1 MSSPKNQC
9 SEAAAAGWGPLR
21 GYQPVGSGGTVAVT
35 GRPWAVSP
43 SVTGAWSPAGRRGA
57 AAGAAAVTPAATATG
72 APAPAL
78 GGTALTVGTALTAAE
93 PERVTYAVAVE

>member
-1 MSSPKNQC
+1 MPSPKNQR
-9 SEAAAAGWGPLR
+9 SAAAGWGPLR

-43 SVTGAWSPAGRRGA
+43 SVTGAWLPAGRRGV
-57 AAGAAAVTPAATATG
+57 AAGAAAATPAATATG

-78 GGTALTVGTALTAAE
+78 GGTAPTVGTALTAAE